1 MVAAW
6 EPGDTEKG
14 NDADSMKKLFLNAM
28 LKEIGRML
36 AKMTDK
42 VKAVE
47 VKTQK
52 EPVKET
58 EKEKVKVKE
67 PVKDKETV
75 KEPEKEPEKVKAPV
89 KAPVKETEET
99 EDTKKPG
106 NNEITTLF
114 QLLHA
119 ENRNLRWK

>member
-14 NDADSMKKLFLNAM
+14 NDADSMKKLFLQAM
-28 LKEIGRML
+28 LEETGGML
-36 AKMTDK
+36 AKQTDK
-42 VKAVE
+42 VKAAE
-47 VKTQK
+47 VKPRK
-52 EPVKET
+52 EPVKEKET
-58 EKEKVKVKE
+58 EK
-67 PVKDKETV
+67 
-75 KEPEKEPEKVKAPV
+75 V

>member
-14 NDADSMKKLFLNAM
+14 NDADSMK
-28 LKEIGRML
+28 
-36 AKMTDK
+36 
-42 VKAVE
+42 
-47 VKTQK
+47 
-52 EPVKET
+52 ET
-58 EKEKVKVKE
+58 E
-67 PVKDKETV
+67 
-75 KEPEKEPEKVKAPV
+75 
-89 KAPVKETEET
+89 KETEET

>member
-14 NDADSMKKLFLNAM
+14 NDADSMKKLFLQAM
-28 LKEIGRML
+28 LEEIGGML
-36 AKMTDK
+36 AKQTDK
-42 VKAVE
+42 VKAAE
-47 VKTQK
+47 VK
-52 EPVKET
+52 PR
-58 EKEKVKVKE
+58 
-67 PVKDKETV
+67 
-75 KEPEKEPEKVKAPV
+75 KEPET
-89 KAPVKETEET
+89 ETEET

>member
-1 MVAAW
+1 MGKLKEEVETMVAAW

-52 EPVKET
+52 EPET
-58 EKEKVKVKE
+58 EKEPE
-67 PVKDKETV
+67 KDKETV
-75 KEPEKEPEKVKAPV
+75 KEPEKEKEPEKK
-89 KAPVKETEET
+89 TEK
-99 EDTKKPG
+99 DTKMHR

>member
-14 NDADSMKKLFLNAM
+14 NDADSMKKLFLQAM
-28 LKEIGRML
+28 LEETGGML
-36 AKMTDK
+36 AKQTDK
-42 VKAVE
+42 VKAAE
-47 VKTQK
+47 VK
-52 EPVKET
+52 PRKET
-58 EKEKVKVKE
+58 E
-67 PVKDKETV
+67 
-75 KEPEKEPEKVKAPV
+75 
-89 KAPVKETEET
+89 KETEET

>member
-14 NDADSMKKLFLNAM
+14 NDADSMKKLFLQAM
-28 LKEIGRML
+28 LEETGGML
-36 AKMTDK
+36 AKQTDK
-42 VKAVE
+42 VKAAE
-47 VKTQK
+47 VKPRK
-52 EPVKET
+52 E
-58 EKEKVKVKE
+58 
-67 PVKDKETV
+67 
-75 KEPEKEPEKVKAPV
+75 
-89 KAPVKETEET
+89 PVKETEET

>member
-14 NDADSMKKLFLNAM
+14 NDADSKKKLFLQAM
-28 LKEIGRML
+28 LEEIGGML
-36 AKMTDK
+36 AKQTDK
-42 VKAVE
+42 VKAAE
-47 VKTQK
+47 VKPRK
-52 EPVKET
+52 EPVNEKET
-58 EKEKVKVKE
+58 EKVKE
-67 PVKDKETV
+67 
-75 KEPEKEPEKVKAPV
+75 PV

>member
-14 NDADSMKKLFLNAM
+14 NDADSMKKLFLQAM
-28 LKEIGRML
+28 LEEIGEML
-36 AKMTDK
+36 AKQTDK
-42 VKAVE
+42 VKAAE
-47 VKTQK
+47 VKPRK
-52 EPVKET
+52 EPVKEKET
-58 EKEKVKVKE
+58 EKVKE
-67 PVKDKETV
+67 
-75 KEPEKEPEKVKAPV
+75 PV